1 MKLTVST
8 YSFNQAMRDGR
19 IKSLIELPAKA
30 AEMGFE
36 GVEIVATPE
45 EMLDQAKALRKAADE
60 AGVAVSSACV
70 GADFL
75 NTEVAAQVAQLRK
88 AVDACAILG
97 APVLRH
103 DATRGFSPEHPGPRR
118 VAATLPRLAEG
129 YRAVTEY
136 AAGLGVHTSVE
147 NHGYFCQDSDRVE
160 ALINA
165 VGHPN
170 FGALIDM
177 GNFLCV
183 DEDPAIAVSRL
194 AGLAVHA
201 HAKDFLVKKGG
212 RQPGTGWFP
221 TRGGNWLRGTI
232 IGHGQ
237 VPIQQCLYALKR
249 AGYDGWLSLEFEG
262 VEDCLLGIQDGRQ
275 NLETMLK
282 ELA

>member
-75 NTEVAAQVAQLRK
+75 NTEVAAQVAPLRK

-103 DATRGFSPEHPGPRR
+103 DATRGFSPEHPGPRSF
-118 VAATLPRLAEG
+118 AATLPRLAEG